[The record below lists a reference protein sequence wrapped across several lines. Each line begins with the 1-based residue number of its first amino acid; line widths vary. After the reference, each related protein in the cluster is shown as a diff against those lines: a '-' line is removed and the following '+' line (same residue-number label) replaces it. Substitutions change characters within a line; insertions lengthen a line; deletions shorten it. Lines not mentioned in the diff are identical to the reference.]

1 MSEPGDGRTRDV
13 RVYKTLRT
21 AHLERAL
28 ALTPADILYQES
40 RYDFDDELV
49 AEVRPQQAGDLRCA
63 WLVARNGYEIVEINE
78 PAAIDCVRR
87 SAVVLA
93 ALLLSDLV
101 RRRRTRVVTYAIG
114 NIDPRTLPR
123 PTAWWPRLGRHLDLI
138 LARWIWLRLD
148 RVVFGTETARQLYGS
163 VFGIAGR
170 HGLRWTTIE
179 ALPAVCDCLLDGG
192 KTPGRVLFLGD
203 LSPRKGFDSVL
214 AAWTKV
220 RHRAPDAVLTVVGR
234 GKLLDDAYAAA
245 RADSRIRVIA
255 DPPRDV
261 VHAELRR
268 ASVVVLPSRRQVA
281 WREQVGLPIV
291 EGLAHGCTVVTTDE
305 TGIADWLRRN
315 GHGVIP
321 AASVGELL
329 ASVIAEA
336 ATRPLDAHS
345 VRASLPGQD
354 SRLEA
359 DSWLFAR
366 EVIAAGTS
374 RGASG

>member
-1 MSEPGDGRTRDV
+1 MSVPGDGRTRNA

-28 ALTPADILYQES
+28 ALAPADILYQES
-40 RYDFDDELV
+40 RYDFDEELV

-63 WLVARNGYEIVEINE
+63 WLVARHGYEIVEINE

-101 RRRRTRVVTYAIG
+101 RRRRTRIVSYAIG

-123 PTAWWPRLGRHLDLI
+123 PTAWWPRLGRYLDLI
-138 LARWIWLRLD
+138 LARWVWLRLD
-148 RVVFGTETARQLYGS
+148 RVVFGTETARQLYGT

-170 HGLRWTTIE
+170 RGLRWTTIE
-179 ALPAVCDCLLDGG
+179 ALPAVCECLLDGG
-192 KTPGRVLFLGD
+192 KTPGRLLFLGD

-214 AAWTKV
+214 AAWAKV
-220 RHRAPDAVLTVVGR
+220 RQQVPDAVLTVVGR
-234 GKLLDDAYAAA
+234 GALLDDAYAAA
-245 RADSRIRVIA
+245 RADGRIHLIA

-268 ASVVVLPSRRQVA
+268 ASVVVLPSRRQGS

-321 AASVGELL
+321 AASVGDLL
-329 ASVIAEA
+329 TAVITEA
-336 ATRPLDAHS
+336 ASRPLDAS
-345 VRASLPGQD
+345 TVRASLPRHD

-359 DSWLFAR
+359 DAWLFAR
-366 EVIAAGTS
+366 EVIAAGS
-374 RGASG
+374 

>member
-1 MSEPGDGRTRDV
+1 MSAPGDGRTRDV

-28 ALTPADILYQES
+28 ALAPADILYQDS
-40 RYDFDDELV
+40 RYDFDEELV
-49 AEVRPQQAGDLRCA
+49 AEVRPRQVSDLRCA

-93 ALLLSDLV
+93 ALLVSDVV
-101 RRRRTRVVTYAIG
+101 RRRRTRIVTYAIG
-114 NIDPRTLPR
+114 NIDPHTLPK
-123 PTAWWPRLGRHLDLI
+123 PGSWWPRLGRYLDLV
-138 LARWIWLRLD
+138 LARLVWRRLD
-148 RVVFGTETARQLYGS
+148 RVVFGTETARQLYGT
-163 VFGIAGR
+163 VFGIAER
-170 HGLRWTTIE
+170 RGLRWTTIE
-179 ALPAVCDCLLDGG
+179 ALPAVCECLFDGS
-192 KTPGRVLFLGD
+192 KTPGRLLFLGD

-214 AAWTKV
+214 ATWGSV
-220 RHRAPDAVLTVVGR
+220 RRRVPDAVLTVVGR
-234 GKLLDDAYAAA
+234 GRLLDEAYTAA
-245 RADSRIRVIA
+245 RRDDRIRVIA

-268 ASVVVLPSRRQVA
+268 ASVVVLPSRRQGA

-321 AASVGELL
+321 AGSVGDLL
-329 ASVIAEA
+329 AAVIAEA
-336 ATRPLDAHS
+336 ASRPLDAS
-345 VRASLPGQD
+345 AVRASLPSQD

-359 DSWLFAR
+359 DSWLFSR
-366 EVIAAGTS
+366 EVIAVGS
-374 RGASG
+374 